1 MRKGSHMKTLLFSI
15 VVLTIAF
22 SGCVMVE
29 QNRTSPSP
37 PQQTQ
42 LQKRQYQ
49 QREFDSSDVK
59 SVMKAVLSV
68 LQDDGFIVKNAVV
81 DLGFLSAIKETQ
93 ISGSSS
99 SRPSSA
105 SSDDFWESIFRAM
118 GRGGS
123 RDKSRTNTE
132 PQRYEKFKNVEA
144 TIYVEEFGK
153 KIRIRASFTGKILDD
168 RGDPLQVY
176 EVDDMKFYQ
185 EFFLKIDKGL
195 FIQKQK
201 L

>member
-1 MRKGSHMKTLLFSI
+1 MKTFLFS
-15 VVLTIAF
+15 VFALTFLI
-22 SGCVMVE
+22 SGCVVIDKP
-29 QNRTSPSP
+29 RTTP
-37 PQQTQ
+37 PQAQQTQ

-49 QREFDSSDVK
+49 QREFDSADVK
-59 SVMKAVLSV
+59 QVMKAVLSV

-93 ISGSSS
+93 ISGGASS
-99 SRPSSA
+99 SRPTSA

-118 GRGGS
+118 GRGN
-123 RDKSRTNTE
+123 SRTTTRTNAE
-132 PQRYEKFKNVEA
+132 PVRYEKFKNVEA

-195 FIQKQK
+195 FIQRQK

>member
-1 MRKGSHMKTLLFSI
+1 MKTFLFS
-15 VVLTIAF
+15 VFALTFLI
-22 SGCVMVE
+22 SGCVVIDK
-29 QNRTSPSP
+29 QRTTP
-37 PQQTQ
+37 PQQQQTQ

-49 QREFDSSDVK
+49 QREFDSADVK
-59 SVMKAVLSV
+59 QVMKAVLSV

-93 ISGSSS
+93 ISGGSSSS
-99 SRPSSA
+99 SRTSSA

-118 GRGGS
+118 GRGNS
-123 RDKSRTNTE
+123 RSTSRTNTE
-132 PQRYEKFKNVEA
+132 PVRYEKFKNVEA

-195 FIQKQK
+195 FIQRQK

>member
-1 MRKGSHMKTLLFSI
+1 MKTFLFS
-15 VVLTIAF
+15 VFALTFLI
-22 SGCVMVE
+22 SGCVVIDK
-29 QNRTSPSP
+29 QRTTPP
-37 PQQTQ
+37 QPQQTQ

-49 QREFDSSDVK
+49 QREFDSADVK
-59 SVMKAVLSV
+59 QVMKAVLSV

-93 ISGSSS
+93 ISGGSSSS

-118 GRGGS
+118 GRGNS
-123 RDKSRTNTE
+123 RSTSRTNAE
-132 PQRYEKFKNVEA
+132 PVRYEKFKNVEA

-195 FIQKQK
+195 FIQRQK